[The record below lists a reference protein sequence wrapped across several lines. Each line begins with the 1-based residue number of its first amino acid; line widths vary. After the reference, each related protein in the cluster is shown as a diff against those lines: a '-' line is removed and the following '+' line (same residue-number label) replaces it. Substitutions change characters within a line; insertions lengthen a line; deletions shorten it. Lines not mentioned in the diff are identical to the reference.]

1 MFTDPWQFP
10 QGRSTWPDVQSA
22 EHGYMKLAG
31 PKKKLMRIRQT
42 IYEDPGNPFEDG
54 SDDDDRPPESFFTHT
69 KPLPPL
75 PSSGRDEEEQQK
87 RHGPVCGGEDE
98 VRSDSL
104 PVPRTPKNSIAFGAE
119 FGDSS
124 LPTAADRKATFRRSK
139 SFAVP
144 SRSAKI
150 EDVDEYVPPRT
161 LWRRDSAPLRHQ
173 RTKSGGDVRDTKF
186 YGFYDELVDTYK

>member
-1 MFTDPWQFP
+1 
-10 QGRSTWPDVQSA
+10 
-22 EHGYMKLAG
+22 MKLAG

-54 SDDDDRPPESFFTHT
+54 SDDYDRPPESFFTHT

-87 RHGPVCGGEDE
+87 RHGPLCGGEDE